1 MKQKKLVN
9 HFLLLIAVV
18 FVTQKLDSN
27 TNTSPDPNE
36 AAYIR
41 PSVLNPPKDCEPKL
55 KMKPSHRVTS
65 CMGDSGG
72 PLVMKG
78 ENGEDLLVGN
88 TSWGSGSCSD
98 GYPAAWSNNRNPEV
112 QSWIK

>member
-1 MKQKKLVN
+1 MKITLNRRGPVQ
-9 HFLLLIAVV
+9 
-18 FVTQKLDSN
+18 QP
-27 TNTSPDPNE
+27 SPDPNE

-41 PSVLNPPKDCEPKL
+41 PTVLNPPKDCEPKM

-78 ENGEDLLVGN
+78 TRTVQGIIFKLILGENGEDLLVGN
-88 TSWGSGSCSD
+88 IEIVKKT
-98 GYPAAWSNNRNPEV
+98 NNSLFHKTGLQPSELC
-112 QSWIK
+112 